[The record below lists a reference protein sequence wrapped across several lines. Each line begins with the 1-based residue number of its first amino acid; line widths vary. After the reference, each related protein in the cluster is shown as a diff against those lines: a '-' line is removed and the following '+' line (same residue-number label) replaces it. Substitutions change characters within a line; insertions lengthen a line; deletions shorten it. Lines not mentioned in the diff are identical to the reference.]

1 MLMPASDDIQTP
13 IHPGEVL
20 RAEFLE
26 PMGISQ
32 HRLARD
38 LSVSPMRIS
47 QVVRGRRS
55 VTAGTAMR
63 LARYLGTSV
72 EFWMGL
78 QTRYDLE
85 VAADHSSERIA
96 CEVTPRDRMSA

>member
-1 MLMPASDDIQTP
+1 MPASDDIQTP

-38 LSVSPMRIS
+38 LRVWPMRIS
-47 QVVRGRRS
+47 QVVRGRRAI
-55 VTAGTAMR
+55 TPDTAMR
-63 LARYLGTSV
+63 LARYFGTSV

-85 VAADHSSERIA
+85 VTADHSADRIA
-96 CEVTPRDRMSA
+96 REVTPRDRMRA